1 MTKYAKKILEIVES
15 SNDHLTAEHIFM
27 QLRETY
33 PLPGAFKV
41 YRAHMLEE

>member
-1 MTKYAKKILEIVES
+1 MTSLRFETGELPAPVGCVWAGPE
-15 SNDHLTAEHIFM
+15 

-33 PLPGAFKV
+33 PLRGAFKV